1 MINVLNQA
9 HKPLKNMTSR
19 ILSVVCLICL
29 AITFIHC
36 GGDDPKPEPEPT
48 QVEKVTAMLTEEGGT
63 WTPSGSAGITVDGVD
78 VTSDLF
84 EGFAITF
91 GESTFT
97 TTGTTPVWL
106 RTDTWEFTDE
116 SATAFTRGQDGKT
129 VTITTISDTQLKLTL
144 EWDQTTYE
152 EGGRKR
158 SIPGT
163 YQFILNK

>member
-1 MINVLNQA
+1 MISSSSLQIQ
-9 HKPLKNMTSR
+9 KNMTSR
-19 ILSVVCLICL
+19 ILSLVSLICL
-29 AITFIHC
+29 AVTFIHC
-36 GGDDPKPEPEPT
+36 GGDDPKPDPVVPT
-48 QVEKVTAMLTEEGGT
+48 PVEKVTEMLTAGTAT

-78 VTSDLF
+78 VTADLF
-84 EGFAITF
+84 EGFAIKF

-106 RTDTWEFTDE
+106 RTDTWQFTNE
-116 SATAFTRGQDGKT
+116 NATAFTRGQDGKT
-129 VTITTISDTQLKLTL
+129 VTITSISDTQLKLTL

-152 EGGRKR
+152 EGGRKK